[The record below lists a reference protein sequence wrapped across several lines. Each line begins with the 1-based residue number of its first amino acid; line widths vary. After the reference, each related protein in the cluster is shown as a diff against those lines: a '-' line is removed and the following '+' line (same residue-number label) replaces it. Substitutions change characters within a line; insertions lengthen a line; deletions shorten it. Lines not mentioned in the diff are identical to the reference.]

1 MAMGPIIVEHRENK
15 DRCDPSPMHS
25 PSDGSTTVSA
35 TSSPGIDEQEHEQ
48 MSSSLRLS
56 SDMQFKPVG
65 DLFSLERERERERD
79 AENNATLPSER
90 HIQHQTSSSSNDN
103 GEVSPRK
110 KPRKQQMLVFGVIS
124 WEFLQITLF
133 FFVFLVEMTI
143 MILTIILITKRYC
156 FQIQLKMES
165 QTVHL

>member
-133 FFVFLVEMTI
+133 FLYF
-143 MILTIILITKRYC
+143 
-156 FQIQLKMES
+156 
-165 QTVHL
+165 